1 MATMRELI
9 HRHYPDMARQERQVA
24 DFVLEHMDDLAT
36 YSSIELAT
44 LCDVS
49 KATVSRLFKRLGYAS
64 YRDVK
69 EAARLRR
76 QSGLP
81 VASDEQARQGR
92 ELNRHLARES
102 HNLRQATE
110 ALDSVD
116 MASLLNGLADARR
129 LVVMGFRNSY
139 PVALHAR
146 QQLLQVRD
154 QVSLLPVP
162 GQTLGEDLAGLTRD
176 DLVVLVG
183 FRRRPAGFDRILS
196 WLQRRGIPVCLL
208 AEPTAITQGQR
219 ATWWLPVP
227 LDSTSAF
234 DSYAG
239 AMSVVNYLANSLLEQ
254 HLASGRQRIRSVM
267 DIYDDLDELSLEVSL

>member
-24 DFVLEHMDDLAT
+24 DFVLDHMDDLAT

-69 EAARLRR
+69 EAARLLR
-76 QSGLP
+76 QSGQP
-81 VASDEQARQGR
+81 VASTEQARQGR
-92 ELNRHLARES
+92 ELTRHLERES
-102 HNLRQATE
+102 ENLARATE
-110 ALDSVD
+110 ALQSVD
-116 MASLLNGLADARR
+116 LDALLHALAASRR
-129 LVVMGFRNSY
+129 LVMIGFRNSY
-139 PVALHAR
+139 PVAQHAR
-146 QQLLQVRD
+146 QKLLQVRD
-154 QVSLLPVP
+154 HVSLLPVP

-183 FRRRPAGFDRILS
+183 FRRRPAGFDRLLG
-196 WLQRRGIPVCLL
+196 WLQNQGVPVCLL
-208 AEPTAITQGQR
+208 AEPTAVTLGQR

-227 LDSTSAF
+227 LDSISAF

-254 HLASGRQRIRSVM
+254 HLATGRQRIRSVM
-267 DIYDDLDELSLEVSL
+267 DIYDDLDELSLEMNL